1 MLTSKIRGGVHPA
14 YNKGLAADKSIEE
27 AGLPKSVLVPMAQH
41 LGVPAAP
48 VVSKG
53 EVVGVGD
60 LLGEAPKLISANVYA
75 PVAGKVKGVT
85 QKPLPGGRMCDY
97 VEITVDHETTAAHEW
112 EPRDVALSDV
122 TPEWYAKTL
131 RETGIVGMGGA
142 TFPTDVKYSPPPGAT
157 LDTFI
162 LNGAEC
168 EPYLTCDHRMMVEH
182 AAEILKGILYTNA
195 AFSFARIVVA
205 IEKNKPNAIAAFKEA
220 IAANPD
226 ASGVEVAELDVLY
239 PQGSEKMLIKVVTGR
254 TVPAGGLPF
263 QVGVV
268 VSNVQTLFAVF
279 EALTLGKPLIERVVT
294 VSGAGI
300 NAPKNIRAR
309 IGTPIEMLV
318 DQCGGYKETTTKVVA
333 GGPMTGTAL
342 PNLDYSVVKGLSGLL
357 FLTQLEYPDESPC
370 IRCGK
375 CVEVCPMRLMPL
387 KLAAFGKAGKFE
399 EAKATNLAD
408 CFECGSCA
416 WACPANIKIVSW
428 IKYAKN
434 YIRVKGI

>member
-1 MLTSKIRGGVHPA
+1 MLTSRIRGGVHPA
-14 YNKGLAADKSIEE
+14 YNKGLAADKAIEPAE
-27 AGLPKSVLVPMAQH
+27 LPKSIQVPMAQH

-53 EVVGVGD
+53 DVVNVGD
-60 LLGEAPKLISANVYA
+60 LLGEAPKLISANVYS

-97 VEITVDHETTAAHEW
+97 IEITVDSEATLAHEW
-112 EPRDVALSDV
+112 QKQEIAPADV
-122 TPEWYAKTL
+122 TPEWYAQTL
-131 RETGIVGMGGA
+131 RKAGIVGMGGA
-142 TFPTDVKYSPPPGAT
+142 TFPTDVKYSPPPGAK

-182 AAEILKGILYTNA
+182 AAEILDGILYTNA
-195 AFSFARIVVA
+195 AFSFDRVVVA

-226 ASGVEVAELDVLY
+226 AADIEVAELDVLY

-263 QVGVV
+263 QIGVV
-268 VSNVQTLFAVF
+268 VSNVQTLFAIY
-279 EALTLGKPLIERVVT
+279 EAITLGKPLIERVVT

-300 NAPKNIRAR
+300 SEPKNIRAR
-309 IGTPIEMLV
+309 IGTPIETLV
-318 DQCGGYKETTTKVVA
+318 EMCGGFSDNTTKVVA

-342 PNLDYSVVKGLSGLL
+342 PSLEYSVVKGLSGLL
-357 FLTQLEYPDESPC
+357 FFTQSEYPDESPC
-370 IRCGK
+370 IHCGK
-375 CVEVCPMRLMPL
+375 CVEVCPMQLMPL
-387 KLAAFGKAGKFE
+387 KLAAFAKAGKFE
-399 EAKATNLAD
+399 AAKATNLAD